1 MNKKLNSLKEDYKLL
16 VNWWQSLNTIYGNS
30 FAEVFKE
37 YVISFVYNSSK
48 IENTNIFY
56 DDVRKIFSEDSGIL
70 YTGDLRTLFE
80 IRNAKVAM
88 EYFFKAFR
96 EKMPFDKT
104 FIKELQRRLTLNTYD
119 ERRWQRGE
127 RPGEYKKGDY
137 VTGRNETGAFAEDVA
152 EEMQELLEDLE
163 TLPEEPEKILTAAAF
178 FHAKF
183 ENIHPF
189 ADGNGRTGRLAMN
202 YLLAIHNHPPLIIHQ
217 EDRKAY
223 FEALEAWDIEQNLKP
238 LKTFLLEQLIKT
250 WEKRIEKLEKM
261 VEHNINANPDLPA
274 NFVQELLFAKDLPD
288 EPFYSEAN
296 LRRLDKAF
304 KDAAKGKFTKHE
316 LLDDDK

>member
-1 MNKKLNSLKEDYKLL
+1 MDNLKYKYELL
-16 VNWWQSLNTIYGNS
+16 INWWRSLNITDDAALAEAFNGHIINFAYNSGNIENPNVTYHDTR
-30 FAEVFKE
+30 EVFE
-37 YVISFVYNSSK
+37 HDGVTS
-48 IENTNIFY
+48 
-56 DDVRKIFSEDSGIL
+56 

-96 EKMPFDKT
+96 DNMPLDET

-137 VTGRNETGAFAEDVA
+137 VTGRNETGAFAEDVPD
-152 EEMQELLEDLE
+152 EMRELLEDLK
-163 TLPEEPEKILTAAAF
+163 TLPQEPEKVLTAAAF

-202 YLLAIHNHPPLIIHQ
+202 YLLAVHNHPPLVIHQ

-223 FEALEAWDIEQNLKP
+223 FEVLEAWDAEQNLKP
-238 LKTFLLEQLIKT
+238 LKAFLLEQLIKT
-250 WEKRIEKLEKM
+250 WSKRIEQLEKL
-261 VEHNINANPDLPA
+261 VERNVAANSDLPKE
-274 NFVQELLFAKDLPD
+274 FVQELLFAKDLPD
-288 EPFYSEAN
+288 EPFYCESN

-304 KDAAKGKFTKHE
+304 K
-316 LLDDDK
+316 

>member
-1 MNKKLNSLKEDYKLL
+1 MDNLKDKYELL
-16 VNWWQSLNTIYGNS
+16 INWWRSLNIKDDAALAEAFNGHIINFAYNSGNIENPNVTYHDTR
-30 FAEVFKE
+30 EVFE
-37 YVISFVYNSSK
+37 HDGVSS
-48 IENTNIFY
+48 
-56 DDVRKIFSEDSGIL
+56 

-96 EKMPFDKT
+96 EKLPFDET

-137 VTGRNETGAFAEDVA
+137 VTGRNETGASAEDVPD
-152 EEMQELLEDLE
+152 EMRELLEDLK
-163 TLPEEPEKILTAAAF
+163 TLPEEPEKVLTAAAF

-202 YLLAIHNHPPLIIHQ
+202 YLLAINNHPPLVIHQ

-223 FEALEAWDIEQNLKP
+223 FEALEAWDTEQNLKP
-238 LKTFLLEQLIKT
+238 LKAFLLEQLIKT
-250 WEKRIEKLEKM
+250 WLKRIEQLEKL
-261 VEHNINANPDLPA
+261 VERNVAANSDLPKE
-274 NFVQELLFAKDLPD
+274 FVHELLFAKDLPD
-288 EPFYSEAN
+288 EPFYCESN

-304 KDAAKGKFTKHE
+304 KEAEEGKFKKHDITE
-316 LLDDDK
+316 L

>member
-1 MNKKLNSLKEDYKLL
+1 MDNLKDKYELL
-16 VNWWQSLNTIYGNS
+16 INWWRSLNITDDAALAEAFNGHIINFAYNSGNIENPKVTYHDTR
-30 FAEVFKE
+30 EVFE
-37 YVISFVYNSSK
+37 HDGVTS
-48 IENTNIFY
+48 
-56 DDVRKIFSEDSGIL
+56 

-80 IRNAKVAM
+80 IRNAKVAI

-96 EKMPFDKT
+96 DNMPLDET

-137 VTGRNETGAFAEDVA
+137 VTGRNETGASAEDVPD
-152 EEMQELLEDLE
+152 EMQELLEDLE
-163 TLPEEPEKILTAAAF
+163 ILPEEPEKVLTAAAF

-202 YLLAIHNHPPLIIHQ
+202 YLLAINNHPPLIIHQ

-223 FEALEAWDIEQNLKP
+223 FEALEAWDAEQNLEL

-250 WEKRIEKLEKM
+250 WSKKIKQLEKL
-261 VEHNINANPDLPA
+261 VERNVAANSDLPKE
-274 NFVQELLFAKDLPD
+274 FVQKLLFAKDLSG
-288 EPFYSEAN
+288 EPFYCESN

-304 KDAAKGKFTKHE
+304 KEAEAGKFKEHDITD
-316 LLDDDK
+316 L

>member
-1 MNKKLNSLKEDYKLL
+1 MDKMNILKDKYKLL
-16 VNWWQSLNTIYGNS
+16 ISWWQSLNITDDAALAEAFNGHIIAFAYNSGNIENPNVTYHDTR
-30 FAEVFKE
+30 EVFE
-37 YVISFVYNSSK
+37 HDGVTS
-48 IENTNIFY
+48 
-56 DDVRKIFSEDSGIL
+56 
-70 YTGDLRTLFE
+70 YTGYLCTLFE
-80 IRNAKVAM
+80 IRNAKVAT

-96 EKMPFDKT
+96 EKVPFNEN
-104 FIKELQRRLTLNTYD
+104 FIKELQHRLTLNIYD

-250 WEKRIEKLEKM
+250 WAKRIEKLEKM
-261 VEHNINANPDLPA
+261 VERNINANPDLPA

-304 KDAAKGKFTKHE
+304 EDAAKGKFTKHE
-316 LLDDDK
+316 LLDDD

>member
-1 MNKKLNSLKEDYKLL
+1 MDNLKDKYELL
-16 VNWWQSLNTIYGNS
+16 INWWRSLNITDDAALAEAFNGHIINFAYNSGNIENPNVTYHDTR
-30 FAEVFKE
+30 EVFE
-37 YVISFVYNSSK
+37 HDGVSS
-48 IENTNIFY
+48 
-56 DDVRKIFSEDSGIL
+56 

-96 EKMPFDKT
+96 DNMPLDET

-137 VTGRNETGAFAEDVA
+137 VTGRNETGAFAEDVPD
-152 EEMQELLEDLE
+152 EMQELLENLE
-163 TLPEEPEKILTAAAF
+163 ILPEEPEKVLTAAAF

-202 YLLAIHNHPPLIIHQ
+202 YLLAINNHPPLIIHQ

-223 FEALEAWDIEQNLKP
+223 FEALEAWDTEQNLEL

-250 WEKRIEKLEKM
+250 WSKRIEQLEKL
-261 VEHNINANPDLPA
+261 VERNVAANSDLSKE
-274 NFVQELLFAKDLPD
+274 FVQELLFAKDLPD
-288 EPFYSEAN
+288 EPFYCESN

-304 KDAAKGKFTKHE
+304 KEAEEGKFKEHDITE
-316 LLDDDK
+316 L

>member
-1 MNKKLNSLKEDYKLL
+1 MNNLQQNYEILI
-16 VNWWQSLNTIYGNS
+16 NWWHSKNIVNDADLAEAFNGHIIS
-30 FAEVFKE
+30 FA
-37 YVISFVYNSSK
+37 YNSGN
-48 IENTNIFY
+48 IENPNVTYHDTREIFEH
-56 DDVRKIFSEDSGIL
+56 DGVSA

-88 EYFFKAFR
+88 EYFFKAFSNKQLLN
-96 EKMPFDKT
+96 EE

-137 VTGRNETGAFAEDVA
+137 VTGRNETGALAEDVPA
-152 EEMQELLEDLE
+152 EMQELLEDLQS
-163 TLPEEPEKILTAAAF
+163 LPAEPQKVLTAAAF

-202 YLLAIHNHPPLIIHQ
+202 YLLATNNHPPLVIHQ

-223 FEALEAWDIEQNLKP
+223 FEALEAWDTEQNLTP
-238 LKTFLLEQLIKT
+238 LKNFLMQQLLKT
-250 WEKRIEKLEKM
+250 WSKRLEKLNK
-261 VEHNINANPDLPA
+261 
-274 NFVQELLFAKDLPD
+274 
-288 EPFYSEAN
+288 
-296 LRRLDKAF
+296 
-304 KDAAKGKFTKHE
+304 
-316 LLDDDK
+316 

>member
-1 MNKKLNSLKEDYKLL
+1 MDNLKDKYELL
-16 VNWWQSLNTIYGNS
+16 INWWRSLHITDDAALAEAFNGHIINFAYNSGNIENPNVTYHDTR
-30 FAEVFKE
+30 EVFE
-37 YVISFVYNSSK
+37 HDGVSS
-48 IENTNIFY
+48 
-56 DDVRKIFSEDSGIL
+56 

-80 IRNAKVAM
+80 IRNAKIAM

-96 EKMPFDKT
+96 EKAPFDET

-137 VTGRNETGAFAEDVA
+137 VTGRNETGASAEDVPD
-152 EEMQELLEDLE
+152 EMHELLEDLE
-163 TLPEEPEKILTAAAF
+163 ILPEEPEKVLTAAAF

-202 YLLAIHNHPPLIIHQ
+202 YLLAINNHPPLVIHQ

-223 FEALEAWDIEQNLKP
+223 FEALEAWDTEQNLKP
-238 LKTFLLEQLIKT
+238 LKAFLLEQIIKT
-250 WEKRIEKLEKM
+250 WAKRIADLEKAQDEEELKDFNQAM
-261 VEHNINANPDLPA
+261 DEFRKNPKTYTHEEMKKMFDL
-274 NFVQELLFAKDLPD
+274 E
-288 EPFYSEAN
+288 
-296 LRRLDKAF
+296 
-304 KDAAKGKFTKHE
+304 
-316 LLDDDK
+316 

>member
-1 MNKKLNSLKEDYKLL
+1 MDKLKDNYRLL
-16 VNWWQSLNTIYGNS
+16 INWWRSLNISDDAALAEAFNGHIINFAYNSGNIENS
-30 FAEVFKE
+30 NVTYHDTREVFE
-37 YVISFVYNSSK
+37 HDGV
-48 IENTNIFY
+48 
-56 DDVRKIFSEDSGIL
+56 SG

-80 IRNAKVAM
+80 IRNAKIAM

-96 EKMPFDKT
+96 EQLPFDET

-137 VTGRNETGAFAEDVA
+137 VTGRNETGAPAEDVA
-152 EEMQELLEDLE
+152 NEMQELMDDLKN
-163 TLPEEPEKILTAAAF
+163 LPEEPEKVLTAAAF

-202 YLLAIHNHPPLIIHQ
+202 YLLACNNHPPLIIHQ

-223 FEALEAWDIEQNLKP
+223 FESLEAWDTEQNLTP
-238 LKTFLLEQLIKT
+238 LKRFLLEQLIKT
-250 WEKRIEKLEKM
+250 WAKRIDKLQKL
-261 VEHNINANPDLPA
+261 VERNITANPDLPTD
-274 NFVQELLFAKDLPD
+274 FVRDLLFARNLPD

-296 LRRLDKAF
+296 RNRSEETFEDGT
-304 KDAAKGKFTKHE
+304 KDNLK
-316 LLDDDK
+316 